1 MTVSIDSVDVLV
13 WGGGTG
19 AAAAA
24 IQAARGGASTLL
36 LTPGSWLGGMVSA
49 AGVCCPDG
57 NELSPWQTGL
67 WGAFLRELEAV
78 EPDGLD
84 QNWVSCFGYRPQT
97 AETILQNWLHQESRL
112 IWWPGCRLL
121 SVERAGS
128 LITGLCIAVDEEVR
142 SVACRVVIDG
152 SDRGD
157 LLPLANAPFRFG
169 WEPREKWHEPSAPLK
184 QRLITDSFF
193 RTQPVQ
199 SPTWVVMGQ
208 LQSDHLAD
216 HCHQEVQAVGER
228 LSNPFRGACD
238 TFGLEKTITYGR
250 LPSGL
255 VMLNWPLRGNDWHR
269 GLERAF
275 LADPGQEAVLFSE
288 MQEHSLC
295 FAETLRKAT
304 DGWLQLGQAFPSSAG
319 SPAPWIA
326 AMPYWREGRRVVGR
340 TTVIEQDL
348 LPLAEGECMSGPPV
362 NDSGVLQSI
371 AVGNYANDH
380 HYPGDDWPLAPKS
393 CRWGGRWTGT
403 PFCIPFGALL
413 SDAIDNLLM
422 ADKAFSTSH
431 MANGATRLQPLIMNV
446 GQAAGAASAL
456 AVETNRQPSELSVR
470 SLQNRLI
477 GDAIAPSA
485 VAPLWDTPWHHSQ
498 WLERQTAALN
508 QEPLAAA
515 PPETLDS
522 GRTRKAMVSPD
533 NEGGYRINFE
543 GDEPCQ
549 LITLEP
555 AVNDRLLTIE
565 KPTSVNVQGKHN
577 PWGGWFRT
585 SSLR

>member
-1 MTVSIDSVDVLV
+1 MTVSVDSVDVLV

-19 AAAAA
+19 AVAAAL
-24 IQAARGGASTLL
+24 QASRGGASTLL

-67 WGAFLRELEAV
+67 WGAFLRELEQR
-78 EPDGLD
+78 EPEGLD
-84 QNWVSCFGYRPQT
+84 HNWVSCFGYRPAT
-97 AETILQNWLHQESRL
+97 AEAILQRWVDQENRL
-112 IWWPGCRLL
+112 LWWPGCRLL
-121 SVERAGS
+121 EVERTDS
-128 LITGLCIAVDEEVR
+128 LITALRLTVDGEKRTVK
-142 SVACRVVIDG
+142 CRVAIDG

-157 LLPLANAPFRFG
+157 LLPLADAPFCLG
-169 WEPREKWHEPSAPLK
+169 WEPKEQWNEPSAPDR
-184 QRLITDSFF
+184 QRLSTDPFF

-208 LQSDHLAD
+208 LRSD
-216 HCHQEVQAVGER
+216 R
-228 LSNPFRGACD
+228 LPDAPDRRAHPGGSPLPDPFRGACE

-255 VMLNWPLRGNDWHR
+255 VMINWPLHGNDWHH

-275 LADPGQEAVLFSE
+275 LGDTSEEAALFTE
-288 MQEHSLC
+288 MQSHSLS
-295 FAETLRKAT
+295 FTEELSKAS
-304 DGWLQLGQAFPSSAG
+304 DGWLELGHGFPSSAA
-319 SPAPWIA
+319 SPAPWLA
-326 AMPYWREGRRVVGR
+326 AMPYWREGRRMVGR

-348 LPLAEGECMSGPPV
+348 LPRVEDASSTDPPV
-362 NDSGVLQSI
+362 NDAGVLQSI

-413 SDAIDNLLM
+413 SDSIDNLLS

-431 MANGATRLQPLIMNV
+431 MANGATRLQPLIMNI

-456 AVETNRQPSELSVR
+456 AVESNLQPTELTIRSV
-470 SLQNRLI
+470 QDRLI
-477 GDAIAPSA
+477 SDAMAPSA
-485 VAPLWDTPWHHSQ
+485 VAPLWDTPWHHAD
-498 WLERQTAALN
+498 WLERQKAVLDRKHLDAARP
-508 QEPLAAA
+508 QMP
-515 PPETLDS
+515 DS
-522 GRTRKAMVSPD
+522 GKTLHAVVQPD
-533 NEGGYRINFE
+533 NQGCYTVHPKGGP
-543 GDEPCQ
+543 PCQ

-555 AVNDRLLTIE
+555 AVNDRLQGIE
-565 KPTSVNVQGKHN
+565 TPTEVKLQGSHN
-577 PWGGWFRT
+577 PWGGWFRA